1 MCQNLGVAL
10 AGAIG
15 AAGAIVC
22 LGAGQPALGQT
33 VCDSIGPDVIVGEIP
48 GAANYSSVGGIEAFS
63 IGTTACN
70 IGDDILLW
78 ADNSTFHP
86 VIGQNMFRLKDARFE
101 QIGQA
106 WLKHGFAA
114 LQNDACGCGCSHSGV
129 LDYLNAGCS
138 DPYTAGLNGGQGGV
152 GPKFEVNAYTGDFLW
167 PPTDIDNTGDSIYK
181 RLQVKISDL
190 DPPAAMTLSGGLT
203 GPLGSSGGSGRVR
216 LSRGQDGT
224 RIAYDYT
231 VEIGGKVAA
240 VGGRM
245 LEGAANIVIGQF
257 FARLAAQVGGKPPT
271 ESWWRRLL
279 RKLGLG

>member
-78 ADNSTFHP
+78 MHNSTFQP
-86 VIGQNMFRLKDARFE
+86 VIGQNMFRLKTAADGSDRFE

-106 WLKHGFAA
+106 WLKHGFTA
-114 LQNDACGCGCSHSGV
+114 LQHDACGCGCQSSGTGSRPGV
-129 LDYLNAGCS
+129 GCS
-138 DPYTAGLNGGQGGV
+138 DPYSSGPNCSQGTL
-152 GPKFEVNAYTGDFLW
+152 GPK
-167 PPTDIDNTGDSIYK
+167 P
-181 RLQVKISDL
+181 QVHV
-190 DPPAAMTLSGGLT
+190 
-203 GPLGSSGGSGRVR
+203 SSG
-216 LSRGQDGT
+216 
-224 RIAYDYT
+224 
-231 VEIGGKVAA
+231 
-240 VGGRM
+240 
-245 LEGAANIVIGQF
+245 F
-257 FARLAAQVGGKPPT
+257 
-271 ESWWRRLL
+271 L
-279 RKLGLG
+279 R